1 MTRIV
6 VQARDLD
13 HNRIDGTRVYLK
25 QLLDRFGALQ
35 KEVSFDIYHK
45 DAFNKELTPK
55 VFPNYSFFTLPGRFV
70 WMQTSFALAMLRK
83 KPEKVFLPLQAA
95 PLFFPSKT
103 ELTVTI
109 HDLAFR
115 FYPSTF
121 PWWTRWKLRIF
132 LRILLWRAK
141 KIICVSHA
149 TKRDL
154 LHFFP
159 HLLEKRIR
167 VVHHGFDDSFF
178 NTKSDPE
185 ATERLLKVYGAV
197 SGKYLLYVGAL
208 QPRKNINRIIE
219 AFEKVKKEY
228 PDYKLVLAGEPAWLA
243 ETILNRVASSPY
255 AEDII
260 LTGGIS
266 FESVRALYQRASL
279 FLFPSLYEGFGLPIL
294 EAFASGVPVLVS
306 ENSSLR
312 EVAGDGAWYCDAFSA
327 DDIAKQIQCVLGNEN
342 LRTKLMQRSQ
352 EQLRK
357 FSWDKAAEE
366 TLDFILEKG

>member
-1 MTRIV
+1 
-6 VQARDLD
+6 
-13 HNRIDGTRVYLK
+13 
-25 QLLDRFGALQ
+25 
-35 KEVSFDIYHK
+35 
-45 DAFNKELTPK
+45 
-55 VFPNYSFFTLPGRFV
+55 
-70 WMQTSFALAMLRK
+70 MQTSFALAMLHK

-95 PLFFPSKT
+95 PLFFPRTT

-115 FYPSTF
+115 FYPKTF

-167 VVHHGFDDSFF
+167 VIHHGFDDTFF
-178 NTKSDPE
+178 HTKGDPK
-185 ATERLLKVYGAV
+185 ATEELLKMYGVV
-197 SGKYLLYVGAL
+197 SGEYLLYVGAL

-219 AFEKVKKEY
+219 AFEKIKKSHPEK
-228 PDYKLVLAGEPAWLA
+228 KLVLAGEPAWLA

-255 AEDII
+255 TEDII

-266 FESVRALYQRASL
+266 FDTVRALYQRTAL

-312 EVAGDGAWYCDAFSA
+312 EVAGDGAWYCDAFSS
-327 DDIAKQIQCVLGNEN
+327 DDMAEQILCLLGNES
-342 LRTKLMQRSQ
+342 LRAKLIIRGE
-352 EQLRK
+352 EQLHK
-357 FSWDKAAEE
+357 FSWDKAAKE
-366 TLDFILEKG
+366 TLDFILE